1 MRTTLPRSRPERSSG
16 NDAQLITRLTED
28 ITITGVTIEPAATL
42 TASDTNYAT
51 ITASR
56 RDAAGANRVTVASM
70 TTQTAGSGGTGSWT
84 LFGTVALGT
93 LSNTSIAEGE
103 KLPIEIT
110 KTGLGVAVPVMMLQ
124 IEYTID

>member
-1 MRTTLPRSRPERSSG
+1 VFVAP
-16 NDAQLITRLTED
+16 ED
-28 ITITGVTIEPAATL
+28 ITITGVTIEPGATL

-70 TTQTAGSGGTGSWT
+70 TTRTAGSGGTGSWA

-103 KLPIEIT
+103 KFTIEIT